1 MHAVIVARLRSASRA
16 APPTIRAPGHP
27 AAWAPAG
34 IILGLAISKV
44 IDIAVGGPG
53 LLAAFGL

>member
-1 MHAVIVARLRSASRA
+1 MHAVILPRPPHALRCMSLG
-16 APPTIRAPGHP
+16 IRPPGHP